1 MARKEKTGKRNRMK
15 SKSQETKDV
24 LRKNI
29 KKIRTEKE
37 MSQDLLGLMVGVSK
51 QNVSN
56 WELGKKIVSV
66 ERLRELAEVL
76 DVPADQL
83 LGTDSGRVYCR
94 RCGNW
99 FVPMTGK
106 NIDGLYYCPYCGDK
120 NFVKEKKQY

>member
-66 ERLRELAEVL
+66 ERLRELSKAFM
-76 DVPADQL
+76 PS
-83 LGTDSGRVYCR
+83 LGWRQ
-94 RCGNW
+94 
-99 FVPMTGK
+99 K
-106 NIDGLYYCPYCGDK
+106 
-120 NFVKEKKQY
+120 

>member
-1 MARKEKTGKRNRMK
+1 MSRDFYSNGSKREDWKEKQNERNRMK

-66 ERLRELAEVL
+66 ERLRELAKAFM
-76 DVPADQL
+76 PS
-83 LGTDSGRVYCR
+83 LGWRQ
-94 RCGNW
+94 
-99 FVPMTGK
+99 K
-106 NIDGLYYCPYCGDK
+106 
-120 NFVKEKKQY
+120 

>member
-1 MARKEKTGKRNRMK
+1 MK

-66 ERLRELAEVL
+66 ERLRELAKAFM
-76 DVPADQL
+76 PS
-83 LGTDSGRVYCR
+83 LGWRQ
-94 RCGNW
+94 
-99 FVPMTGK
+99 K
-106 NIDGLYYCPYCGDK
+106 
-120 NFVKEKKQY
+120 

>member
-15 SKSQETKDV
+15 SQSQETKDV

-66 ERLRELAEVL
+66 ERLRELAKAFM
-76 DVPADQL
+76 PS
-83 LGTDSGRVYCR
+83 LGWRQ
-94 RCGNW
+94 
-99 FVPMTGK
+99 K
-106 NIDGLYYCPYCGDK
+106 
-120 NFVKEKKQY
+120 

>member
-66 ERLRELAEVL
+66 ERLRELAKAFM
-76 DVPADQL
+76 PS
-83 LGTDSGRVYCR
+83 LGWRQK
-94 RCGNW
+94 W
-99 FVPMTGK
+99 
-106 NIDGLYYCPYCGDK
+106 
-120 NFVKEKKQY
+120 Q

>member
-66 ERLRELAEVL
+66 ERLRELAKAFM
-76 DVPADQL
+76 PS
-83 LGTDSGRVYCR
+83 LGWRQ
-94 RCGNW
+94 
-99 FVPMTGK
+99 K
-106 NIDGLYYCPYCGDK
+106 
-120 NFVKEKKQY
+120 

>member
-1 MARKEKTGKRNRMK
+1 MK
-15 SKSQETKDV
+15 SQSQETKDV

-66 ERLRELAEVL
+66 ERLRELSKAFM
-76 DVPADQL
+76 PS
-83 LGTDSGRVYCR
+83 LGWRQ
-94 RCGNW
+94 
-99 FVPMTGK
+99 K
-106 NIDGLYYCPYCGDK
+106 
-120 NFVKEKKQY
+120 

>member
-1 MARKEKTGKRNRMK
+1 MK

-66 ERLRELAEVL
+66 ERLRELSKAFM
-76 DVPADQL
+76 PS
-83 LGTDSGRVYCR
+83 LGWRQ
-94 RCGNW
+94 
-99 FVPMTGK
+99 K
-106 NIDGLYYCPYCGDK
+106 
-120 NFVKEKKQY
+120 